1 MSSAVSTEVTTAS
14 VDSVTSDLSV
24 AAQARLIDIRYISAN
39 PWQIRTFYDQI
50 STINLAEDIRRNGL
64 INPITVRVYPN
75 KSGSY
80 QVATGHTRL
89 RAYWLLYGGYRVDG
103 PLLEDE
109 DGNKI
114 PDLSREAQF
123 ANAPFAKGKNPP
135 DYVEVRLKG
144 AADERFLQIPCFI
157 KELTDEQMMALCISE
172 NVHRRDVS
180 ALEEGLGFERMY
192 NSLKIQN
199 PKLTQEQV
207 AARLGVSQPTFNN
220 RLRLASKIPATTH
233 RYFIGTGKGVLGQKV
248 ANELLA
254 LQNKYQ
260 IPQQVLEKIIEAISA
275 GTVKLSDLTAY
286 ETALDF
292 KLVEKDAF
300 PELRVVR
307 QWSGDPEKID
317 QAAAGCQ
324 TCPFYWRTP
333 SKKFEVCAKPEHF
346 DEMKKE
352 FSRQKAEERK
362 AEQAAVAQRR
372 AELSEQ
378 GAGDVLR
385 DATGKAMQQLPDR
398 DENGVYIVTS
408 SALQKLPYGGYE
420 TFRWQE
426 IDREMAGCNSCQF
439 YARVRGY
446 NDNLTDQHVCL
457 KPAHFK
463 EMEKATDER
472 RKQNQRLVNEAT
484 ATAWNNQY
492 GNNIVSQQTIDLESI
507 RQLARAVVSM
517 SMNVGWNSRPLVR
530 DECQNWLNRHNLN
543 SELVD
548 TDFFGGDRVSLPL
561 KWIDEELAKNPTMQV
576 VSTAW
581 AMLMDAFIRVDGVAH
596 WSLRGKDTE
605 LGRYLGFAVLD
616 ETVEN
621 PKVEPSAD
629 EYTADEDEDE
639 DETEEAFAERL
650 KGYLAALR
658 KFSEATP
665 APDTVA
671 EFECVNCGKSSFR
684 YQFAQGEWKCRS
696 CTTHYD
702 VEELYLHHQ
711 NIAENVAP
719 EILYAPS
726 SEPEQEPTA
735 EPAATTTTTV
745 SMSSQDD
752 AEAESDAIAAQI
764 QAQLNRQYIVSLQ
777 ILGKEPRPARANVL
791 YGDLYC
797 FNCLKPTDWSS
808 PAGSEKFICKE
819 CLTER
824 SFEQLKDL
832 YNMSLVDD
840 EEPVLAGV
848 R

>member
-1 MSSAVSTEVTTAS
+1 MSAVESTEVTMDS
-14 VDSVTSDLSV
+14 IESVTSDLPV

-64 INPITVRVYPN
+64 INAITVRVDPN
-75 KSGSY
+75 KSRSY

-135 DYVEVRLKG
+135 DYVNVRLKG

-180 ALEEGLGFERMY
+180 ALEDGIGFRRMY
-192 NSLKIQN
+192 ASLKFQN
-199 PKLTQEQV
+199 PKLTQEQI

-220 RLRLASKIPATTH
+220 RLRLAEKIPETAH
-233 RYFIGTGKGVLGQKV
+233 RFFIGTGKGVLGQKT

-254 LQNKYQ
+254 LQNKHE
-260 IPQQVLEKIIEAISA
+260 IPQEVLEKIIPSISA

-286 ETALDF
+286 DSALDF

-300 PELRVVR
+300 PGIRVIR

-317 QAAAGCQ
+317 KEVAGCESCQ
-324 TCPFYWRTP
+324 FYWRTP
-333 SKKFEVCAKPEHF
+333 SKKFEVCANAPHF
-346 DEMKKE
+346 DDMKKV
-352 FSRQKAEERK
+352 FSHKKAEARK
-362 AEQAAVAQRR
+362 AEQAALEQRR

-385 DATGKAMQQLPDR
+385 DSTGRAMQELPDR

-408 SALQKLPYGGYE
+408 TALQQSPYGNYE

-446 NDNLTDQHVCL
+446 NNDLTDQHVCL

-463 EMEKATDER
+463 EMEKATEDR
-472 RKQNQRLVNEAT
+472 RKQTVMLANNAVAE
-484 ATAWNNQY
+484 AWNNQY
-492 GNNIVSQQTIDLESI
+492 GNNIVSQQGIDVESV
-507 RQLARAVVSM
+507 RQITRAVVSM
-517 SMNVGWNSRPLVR
+517 SMSVGWQARPLVR
-530 DECQNWLNRHNLN
+530 DECQKWLTRHNLN
-543 SELVD
+543 SALVD

-561 KWIDEELAKNPTMQV
+561 KWIDEELAKAPGLQV

-581 AMLMDAFIRVDGVAH
+581 AMLMESFIRVDGVAH
-596 WSLRGKDTE
+596 WSVRGKE
-605 LGRYLGFAVLD
+605 LSKYLGFAAL
-616 ETVEN
+616 EEAIEN
-621 PKVEPSAD
+621 YKAEASVSASAD
-629 EYTADEDEDE
+629 EDTQNDEDEA
-639 DETEEAFAERL
+639 ETEEAFAERL

-658 KFSEATP
+658 KYSETTP
-665 APDTVA
+665 ADDTLA

-684 YQFAQGEWKCRS
+684 YQFFRGEWKCRS
-696 CTTHYD
+696 CTTYYD

-735 EPAATTTTTV
+735 EPAAPATTTISV
-745 SMSSQDD
+745 SSQDD
-752 AEAESDAIAAQI
+752 EAASDAFAAQF
-764 QAQLNRQYIVSLQ
+764 QAQLNRRYILSLQ
-777 ILGKEPRPARANVL
+777 ILGKEPRRANVL

-797 FNCLKPTDWSS
+797 FNCIKPTDWNYTV
-808 PAGSEKFICKE
+808 ASEKLVCKE
-819 CLTER
+819 CLTES
-824 SFEQLKDL
+824 SFERLKDL

-840 EEPVLAGV
+840 DELMLVGAGS
-848 R
+848 